1 MNDFPFA
8 IVGFDLDGTLVDTA
22 GDISAALNHALSLA
36 ARPPLDEAA
45 VRPMIGL
52 GSAHL
57 LEQALAA
64 TGGVPGGDF
73 KRLYRELIDYYEAN
87 IAVHSRPFPGL
98 TEALDRLDALGVR
111 TAVMTNKLERLARR
125 LLGELGLADRMAAII
140 GGDTLGPG
148 KAKPSPEPIR
158 AMIDACGGGRT
169 AFVGD
174 SIFDVMAARGA
185 GATSIAVSFG
195 FLHQPVGEL
204 GADHIID
211 HFDELIP
218 LLGETGGVY
227 AGGDG

>member
-22 GDISAALNHALSLA
+22 GDITAALNHALSLA
-36 ARPPLDEAA
+36 ARPPLAEAA

-64 TGGVPGGDF
+64 TGSVPGGDF
-73 KRLYRELIDYYEAN
+73 KRLYRELIGYYEAN
-87 IAVHSRPFPGL
+87 IAVHSRAFPGL

-158 AMIDACGGGRT
+158 AMIEACGGGRT

-174 SIFDVMAARGA
+174 SIVDVMAARGA
-185 GATSIAVSFG
+185 GATSVAVGFG
-195 FLHQPVGEL
+195 FLNQPVEEL
-204 GADHIID
+204 GADHVIGD
-211 HFDELIP
+211 YAELVP
-218 LLGETGGVY
+218 LLERL
-227 AGGDG
+227 